1 MYYCP
6 WKFDQ
11 IQWIKKKNLV
21 HIRFSKDLESVGY
34 IGMCT
39 RRLIT
44 GIDPYGYGGQEV
56 LQSAVCKMQ
65 VLESSWCDS
74 TQIWKSENYGILQF
88 HSQSMRKTWQGDE
101 GKQRDGCSKSQS
113 LKAGAPMFLGR
124 RRWTSQPKKIENFLF
139 FCLSFLFVSSC
150 TKC

>member
-1 MYYCP
+1 MFNLCTVHVTICLVYVSLKWYTQIMTIDCP
-6 WKFDQ
+6 
-11 IQWIKKKNLV
+11 IQ
-21 HIRFSKDLESVGY
+21 Y
-34 IGMCT
+34 
-39 RRLIT
+39 
-44 GIDPYGYGGQEV
+44 DPYGYGGQEV